1 MPSAEGAE
9 PAQAESGRAEFSGEV
24 LAQEQVGHRQQF
36 AFGAPQP
43 SYNNMS
49 NMQPQQYLMNQ
60 NIYQQVQHSMYNNDP
75 YAGCQQQQIPSHQPN
90 VGNAFAFGGSPST
103 FGMAQPSAPIG
114 YSQPRMVQHNAG
126 AIKQAQSK
134 YKAATTY

>member
-1 MPSAEGAE
+1 MANIQTQPPVNVQFNFNTLSNRAPS
-9 PAQAESGRAEFSGEV
+9 FSNMSNMS
-24 LAQEQVGHRQQF
+24 QF

-43 SYNNMS
+43 SYNSMS

-60 NIYQQVQHSMYNNDP
+60 NIYQQVQPSMYNNDP
-75 YAGCQQQQIPSHQPN
+75 YAGYQQQQIPSHQPN
-90 VGNAFAFGGSPST
+90 VGNTFAFGGSPST

-114 YSQPRMVQHNAG
+114 YAQPRMVQHNAR
-126 AIKQAQSK
+126 AIKQAQSN